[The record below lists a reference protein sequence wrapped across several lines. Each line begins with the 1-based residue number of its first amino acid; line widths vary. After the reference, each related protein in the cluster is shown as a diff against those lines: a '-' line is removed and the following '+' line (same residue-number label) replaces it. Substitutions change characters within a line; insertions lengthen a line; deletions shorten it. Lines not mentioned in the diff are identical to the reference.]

1 MDFFGPQ
8 NVNLFFQ
15 LFLAAFL
22 GAVIGLEREYQGKAA
37 GLRTYTLVA
46 LGACLFTIVSAHGF
60 GGVAGSQSFDPSRIA
75 SQVVVGVGFLG
86 AGLIFLKGEAVY
98 GLTTAAGL
106 WISAA
111 LGVAVGAGLYSAAV
125 FSAFIALVVLVTLRA
140 FEKRFIRPKREGSI

>member
-1 MDFFGPQ
+1 MSFFDAQ
-8 NVNLFFQ
+8 NSLFLQ
-15 LFLAAFL
+15 LLLAAFL
-22 GAVIGLEREYQGKAA
+22 GAMIGLEREYQGKAA

-46 LGACLFTIVSAHGF
+46 LGACLFTIVSAYGF
-60 GGVAGSQSFDPSRIA
+60 SGVRGSQSFDPSRIA

-125 FSAFIALVVLVTLRA
+125 FSAAIALVVLITLRA
-140 FEKRFIRPKREGSI
+140 LEKRFIRPKREGNT